1 MTISIFIC
9 ISTLFSDNL
18 KLRSIES
25 HNMFGA
31 KFTFSLF
38 NTENRNVYK
47 DHKTLDLSVHNSE
60 DLESWKASFLRAGV
74 YPEVSVLSMK
84 TVWKFKFS
92 IKPIKTTRKKNNKSR
107 ELLLIH
113 SLSVKSRPSEI

>member
-1 MTISIFIC
+1 
-9 ISTLFSDNL
+9 
-18 KLRSIES
+18 
-25 HNMFGA
+25 MFGA

-74 YPEVSVLSMK
+74 YPEVPVCSMK
-84 TVWKFKFS
+84 TVRKVNFS
-92 IKPIKTTRKKNNKSR
+92 TKPTKTTRPTNNKR
-107 ELLLIH
+107 AELQLIL
-113 SLSVKSRPSEI
+113 SLSVKSRLSEI